1 MEIVPK
7 RKWQYPIS
15 IEREYA
21 RLLTAYVDKELE
33 IVEEFLP
40 DMVDSVYRNSVHND
54 AIGDWLGN
62 LVDRVQKK
70 VKEKLTPL
78 AAIRKTFQQV
88 NKFVSTQMTE
98 TVESLFGS
106 KPRQFN
112 NTRQFEMI
120 QTIWTSQN
128 LELVKSIDTQIMDKI
143 RFMMSQRIIHAAEK
157 PELKEQL
164 IQEIQDLANVTRNRA
179 ALIAADQVGKLN
191 SQLTQYRQVNA
202 GIKEY
207 IWNTRKDNRVRPAHA
222 SREGKKYKWSEPP
235 SDGHPGWPIRCRC
248 TALPVV
254 DTDKTMLKPNASS
267 YVSAD
272 FMSHNFRPSL
282 ASSEVIISNIPTRQV
297 RNSQFHMNVEST
309 LGEKVPVIRTSEM
322 LLREVKEKL
331 PKGYKFPQIVIV
343 DMEKH
348 FGLDPVGGYD
358 RRTGKLFLASKY
370 DTAEKIKEYVNRI
383 PGQFANKTEYAPV
396 LHELGHKYYY
406 DLIKSIV
413 KEREISYNVSKEIVD
428 NTIKAWADNHVKSD
442 RSMSKILSG
451 YADDGYKGSNFTEIV
466 AEAYSV
472 SDSNKYAKELIA
484 LLEELM

>member
-98 TVESLFGS
+98 TIKSLFGS
-106 KPRQFN
+106 SPRQFN

-164 IQEIQDLANVTRNRA
+164 VQEIQDLAKVARNRA

-202 GIKEY
+202 GVDKY
-207 IWNTRKDNRVRPAHA
+207 MWVTMRDSRVRIEHQ
-222 SREGKKYKWSEPP
+222 SRDGLIYKWSSPP
-235 SDGHPGWPIRCRC
+235 PDGHPGWPIRCRC
-248 TALPVV
+248 TAKPVI
-254 DTDKTMLKPNASS
+254 DTDKIGVEPL
-267 YVSAD
+267 
-272 FMSHNFRPSL
+272 
-282 ASSEVIISNIPTRQV
+282 
-297 RNSQFHMNVEST
+297 RNSF
-309 LGEKVPVIRTSEM
+309 
-322 LLREVKEKL
+322 
-331 PKGYKFPQIVIV
+331 
-343 DMEKH
+343 
-348 FGLDPVGGYD
+348 
-358 RRTGKLFLASKY
+358 
-370 DTAEKIKEYVNRI
+370 IKAPEGSI
-383 PGQFANKTEYAPV
+383 IKANKVITGHDDPPRVFEPYGVIDKIEDGHVYRTFYGADGIMVRQIHSDDHKKPKAHPYGKKGEHVHDYVWAP
-396 LHELGHKYYY
+396 
-406 DLIKSIV
+406 
-413 KEREISYNVSKEIVD
+413 
-428 NTIKAWADNHVKSD
+428 
-442 RSMSKILSG
+442 
-451 YADDGYKGSNFTEIV
+451 DGKR
-466 AEAYSV
+466 
-472 SDSNKYAKELIA
+472 
-484 LLEELM
+484 LLERKVRELTPQERNENGDLLWWKN

>member
-98 TVESLFGS
+98 TIKSLFGS

-164 IQEIQDLANVTRNRA
+164 TQEIQDLANVTRNRA

-191 SQLTQYRQVNA
+191 SQLTQYRQMNM
-202 GIKEY
+202 GIDSY
-207 IWNTRKDNRVRPAHA
+207 MWLSQHDSRVRAKHRAPFRDGNIY
-222 SREGKKYKWSEPP
+222 SWNSPP
-235 SDGHPGWPIRCRC
+235 PDGHPGWPIRCRC
-248 TALPVV
+248 VAAPVF
-254 DTDKTMLKPNASS
+254 DTNKFLTQPRPNSFKNAEE
-267 YVSAD
+267 
-272 FMSHNFRPSL
+272 N
-282 ASSEVIISNIPTRQV
+282 VII
-297 RNSQFHMNVEST
+297 
-309 LGEKVPVIRTSEM
+309 
-322 LLREVKEKL
+322 KEKL
-331 PKGYKFPQIVIV
+331 NKIMRETRVLG
-343 DMEKH
+343 E
-348 FGLDPVGGYD
+348 
-358 RRTGKLFLASKY
+358 LAYPPPS
-370 DTAEKIKEYVNRI
+370 
-383 PGQFANKTEYAPV
+383 
-396 LHELGHKYYY
+396 Y
-406 DLIKSIV
+406 DLSEFSFDGNHINDERSHNVTEAEV
-413 KEREISYNVSKEIVD
+413 KDFIRNAKFVIYRNDGNSVNFFSDNGSAYVRLDMKKIRTAFKREQFDPRYRK
-428 NTIKAWADNHVKSD
+428 
-442 RSMSKILSG
+442 M
-451 YADDGYKGSNFTEIV
+451 
-466 AEAYSV
+466 
-472 SDSNKYAKELIA
+472 
-484 LLEELM
+484 LEVVEHETRKT